1 MRCVPT
7 LLRRELNAYFASVV
21 GYIVGVI
28 FLLIIGLIF
37 CLGVAQLM
45 KMGVTQVTVMQA
57 FFYWFWLPALFV
69 VPAITMRLLAEE
81 KRSGS
86 IEMLMTAPV
95 SEFEVVLAKWLGAVV
110 LYVMMWA
117 VTALYVVILNAFTF
131 SGAKLDYGPILAGYL
146 GVLVIGQFLISLG
159 VLGSALTKNQVAAF
173 LITFVALFFIIIGTL
188 FASYMLKEMPIGKVA
203 EAISVLDHMQDFARG
218 VVDVRPLVF
227 YASGTVLALFVTTRV
242 LESRKWR

>member
-69 VPAITMRLLAEE
+69 VPAITMRL
-81 KRSGS
+81 
-86 IEMLMTAPV
+86 
-95 SEFEVVLAKWLGAVV
+95 
-110 LYVMMWA
+110 
-117 VTALYVVILNAFTF
+117 
-131 SGAKLDYGPILAGYL
+131 
-146 GVLVIGQFLISLG
+146 
-159 VLGSALTKNQVAAF
+159 
-173 LITFVALFFIIIGTL
+173 
-188 FASYMLKEMPIGKVA
+188 
-203 EAISVLDHMQDFARG
+203 SV
-218 VVDVRPLVF
+218 
-227 YASGTVLALFVTTRV
+227 
-242 LESRKWR
+242 